1 MGGVAV
7 GIGTGMERRG
17 TGETGTGTA
26 TTRTPDAEPVDGFV
40 VVVVVESVERD
51 VAFVDVVVV
60 GAVTAGCV
68 VAVAGVVTAPCAVAV
83 VGDVAV
89 GCDVAV
95 VGFVVVVVGVGFAP
109 AALASKL
116 VPAICRIVCPGSS
129 VITLVARSASCRTLV
144 ARDDA
149 LSAFVVTGGPEP
161 ELESAC
167 VNAVVSRSVASF
179 VLVPSCAATC
189 VASVAASCWTIVS
202 SEIPRSS

>member
-1 MGGVAV
+1 
-7 GIGTGMERRG
+7 MERRG

-26 TTRTPDAEPVDGFV
+26 TTWAPDAVPVDGFV

-68 VAVAGVVTAPCAVAV
+68 VAVAGVVTATCAVAV
-83 VGDVAV
+83 VGEVAV
-89 GCDVAV
+89 DCDVAV
-95 VGFVVVVVGVGFAP
+95 VGFVVVVVVGVGFAP

-116 VPAICRIVCPGSS
+116 VPVICRIVCPGSS

-149 LSAFVVTGGPEP
+149 LSAFVLAGGPEP